1 MNTCNRIVSIVTGL
15 GLLYAGLLPV
25 SVAQQNSAATAENSA
40 QVVEYPAIFFAQY
53 HPNTALDM
61 VKQLP
66 GFQLNDGESVRGFTA
81 SVGNILINSR
91 RPSVKQDTPSSILG
105 RIPAGN
111 VIRIDLVRGQM
122 DGVDMLGQAV
132 VANIIM
138 REESPA
144 AVRWEGFVWKNF
156 YTGIIMPG
164 GSISLADKWH
174 GFDYNA
180 GLEGNH
186 HAHITKGTRNL
197 ENGAGV
203 RTENRNDKTVNKH
216 FTISGNL
223 NASGWVGQTLLQTN
237 VELGFN
243 DINDLTTAHR
253 RPLAAGS
260 TPRTELFDNSRRN
273 HDIEIGLN
281 LERKLVPDL
290 TGRSILLYT
299 HNNLQEPSTQT
310 IINSLGQQTL
320 FRSSDTGTLTTEEI
334 GRLEF
339 EWEGIAD
346 HSVKFNMEGALNK
359 LENSLDQTVN
369 TGAGPVVEIVPGA
382 NTIVKEKRGDF
393 LLKDTWSLGH
403 FELDYGM
410 GAEVS
415 KISQTGDAELER
427 DFVFMKPQ
435 AMLSY
440 SPVKGRQTRLR
451 LEREISQL
459 DFNDFVSSAVFQDE
473 DLALGN
479 PNLTPDKTW
488 ALEVSQEQRFGDI
501 GVIKVT
507 AFHHWITDVVDLLP
521 LSPTFEAPGNIGD
534 GRRWGLKVEN
544 TLPLDWLALDNARL
558 NIRARWQD
566 STVVDPVTGDDRVL
580 SGESGLVN
588 SIVFKDEDIKYTAAI
603 DYRQDF
609 QAAKV
614 AWGWDVRFR
623 DQRTLF
629 KVNEL
634 DVYDEGTEFSMFT
647 ETTRWF
653 GVKIRFNLK
662 DIFNVTRDR
671 VRTIYLGERGS
682 SGISRRELIDT
693 TRGRQLDM
701 TVSGSF

>member
-1 MNTCNRIVSIVTGL
+1 MNTCNRIVSIVSGL

-25 SVAQQNSAATAENSA
+25 TYAQQNPAATAENSA

-66 GFQLNDGESVRGFTA
+66 GFQLDDGESVRGFTA
-81 SVGNILINSR
+81 AVGNILINGR
-91 RPSVKQDTPSSILG
+91 RPSVKQDTPSAVLS

-111 VIRIDLVRGQM
+111 VIRIDLVRGQLS
-122 DGVDMLGQAV
+122 GVDMLGQSV

-138 REESPA
+138 REESPV

-164 GSISLADKWH
+164 GSISLADKWN
-174 GFDYNA
+174 GIDYNA

-186 HAHITKGTRNL
+186 HAHITKGSRDT

-203 RTENRNDKTVNKH
+203 RTEDRNDKTVNKH
-216 FTISGNL
+216 LTMSGNL
-223 NASGWVGQTLLQTN
+223 NASGWMGQTLLQMN
-237 VELGFN
+237 SELGFN
-243 DINDLTTAHR
+243 DITDVTRAERVPLTV
-253 RPLAAGS
+253 GS
-260 TPRTELFDNSRRN
+260 TPRVETFDNDRRS
-273 HDIEIGLN
+273 HSIEIGLN
-281 LERKLVPDL
+281 AERALSDDL
-290 TGRSILLYT
+290 TVRPVVLFT
-299 HNNLQEPSTQT
+299 RNNLDELSTQT
-310 IINSLGQQTL
+310 VVNSTGKQTL
-320 FRSSDTGTLTTEEI
+320 IRISDTGTLTTESI

-339 EWEGIAD
+339 DWEGIAD
-346 HSVKFNMEGALNK
+346 HAIKFNMEGALNK
-359 LENSLDQTVN
+359 LDNSLTQTVN
-369 TGAGPVVEIVPGA
+369 TGAGPVAETVPGA
-382 NTIVKEKRGDF
+382 NTVVKEKRGDF
-393 LLKDTWSLGH
+393 LLKDTWSLGQ
-403 FELDYGM
+403 FELDYGL

-427 DFVFMKPQ
+427 DFIFMKPQ
-435 AMLSY
+435 SMLSY
-440 SPVKGRQTRLR
+440 SPVKGSQTRLR
-451 LEREISQL
+451 LAREISQL
-459 DFNDFVSSAVFQDE
+459 DFNDFVSAAVFQDD

-479 PNLTPDKTW
+479 PNLSPDKTW
-488 ALEVSQEQRFGDI
+488 VLEVSQEQRFGDI

-544 TLPLDWLALDNARL
+544 TIPLDWLALDNARL

-566 STVVDPVTGDDRVL
+566 STVVDPVTGNDRVL

-588 SIVFKDEDIKYTAAI
+588 AIAFKDEDIKYTAAI

-623 DQRTLF
+623 DQRTLY

-634 DVYDEGTEFSMFT
+634 DIYDEGTEVSLFT

-653 GVKIRFNLK
+653 GVKVRFNLK
-662 DIFNVTRDR
+662 DIFNITRDR

-682 SGISRRELIDT
+682 SGISRRELIDNK
-693 TRGRQLDM
+693 RGRQLDM